1 MQPWID
7 IVRLLRWDKPTGRVF
22 LVFTAQWG
30 VVVGGRGP
38 APGAPPD
45 VCGVVVLGSLAASAA
60 GCVINDLWDRDL
72 DRQVARTRTR
82 PLAARSLSV
91 AVGLVVLAIAGG
103 CALLAAAYLQ
113 PLSLGLCMAAIPVI
127 VVYPACKRFFPVPQL
142 VLSIA
147 WSFAVLVPWS
157 ALTQRLDR
165 PAWELAAAVLVW
177 TLGFDTIYA
186 LNDREDDLRVGIRS
200 SAIFF
205 GDRTPLVIGLCF
217 ALAAGLLGIVGRE
230 LGLTWPYW
238 GAWAIAVGLWGH
250 QYQQLQGEGPI
261 PAGRLFQE
269 NAIAGGILLG
279 GAVGES
285 LWRAI
290 FLS

>member
-1 MQPWID
+1 MQPWIE
-7 IVRLLRWDKPTGRVF
+7 IVRLLRWDKPTGRLILMIPALWA
-22 LVFTAQWG
+22 LVLAARATDR
-30 VVVGGRGP
+30 VP
-38 APGAPPD
+38 PPD
-45 VCGVVVLGSLAASAA
+45 LIAVVVLGSLAASAA

-82 PLAARSLSV
+82 PLAARSLPV
-91 AVGLVVLAIAGG
+91 AVGVGVLAIAGG
-103 CALLAAAYLQ
+103 CALLAASYLH
-113 PLSLGLCMAAIPVI
+113 PLSLGLCLAAMPVI

-142 VLSIA
+142 VLSVA
-147 WSFAVLVPWS
+147 WSFAVLVPWA
-157 ALTQRLDR
+157 ALTQSLSR

-205 GDRTPLVIGLCF
+205 GKHTPTVVGLCL
-217 ALAAGLLGIVGRE
+217 ALTAGLLAVVGRE
-230 LGLTWPYW
+230 LGLAWPYW
-238 GAWAIAVGLWGH
+238 GAWAIAVGIWGH
-250 QYQQLQGEGPI
+250 QYQQLQGGGPI
-261 PAGRLFQE
+261 PTGPMFQE
-269 NAIAGGILLG
+269 QAIAGGVLLLG
-279 GAVGES
+279 ATGES

>member
-7 IVRLLRWDKPTGRVF
+7 IVRLLRWDKPTGRLILMIPALWA
-22 LVFTAQWG
+22 LVLAARATDR
-30 VVVGGRGP
+30 VP
-38 APGAPPD
+38 PPD
-45 VCGVVVLGSLAASAA
+45 LIAVVVLGSLAASAA

-72 DRQVARTRTR
+72 DRLVARTRTR

-91 AVGLVVLAIAGG
+91 AVGVVVLAIAGG

-113 PLSLGLCMAAIPVI
+113 PLSLGLCLAAIPII
-127 VVYPACKRFFPVPQL
+127 VLYPACKRFFPVPQL
-142 VLSIA
+142 VLSLA
-147 WSFAVLVPWS
+147 WSFAVLVPWA
-157 ALTQRLDR
+157 ALTQSLSR

-205 GDRTPLVIGLCF
+205 GEQTPTVIGLCL
-217 ALAAGLLGIVGRE
+217 AIAAGLLAVVGRE

-238 GAWAIAVGLWGH
+238 GAWAIAVGIWGH
-250 QYQQLQGEGPI
+250 QYQQLRGGGPI
-261 PAGRLFQE
+261 PAGPMFQE
-269 NAIAGGILLG
+269 QAIAGGVLLV
-279 GAVGES
+279 GAVGDS